1 MGNFTN
7 MTEGELILG
16 DPEPEAFN
24 VLDVVENQ
32 LTIINTLHEMPTDTY
47 DKMPED
53 VVKCLSLAFRVIQKI
68 QVKLLKTI

>member
-1 MGNFTN
+1 MGSSTDI
-7 MTEGELILG
+7 TEGDPILE
-16 DPEPEAFN
+16 DPGPEMFSL
-24 VLDVVENQ
+24 LDVVENQ
-32 LTIINTLHEMPTDTY
+32 LTIINTLHELPTDTY

>member
-1 MGNFTN
+1 
-7 MTEGELILG
+7 MTEDGLILG
-16 DPEPEAFN
+16 DPEPETFSL
-24 VLDVVENQ
+24 LDVIENQ
-32 LTIINTLHEMPTDTY
+32 LTVINTLHDLPTETY